1 MQDDAPLMLLDVTP
15 FNLGVRT
22 AGGYTQ
28 FIIPRNSTV
37 PTEATHVFTTVTD
50 NQSSVRI
57 QVVQGNSKI
66 AEENQLLGEF
76 ALSDIPAANA
86 GVPQIEVTFSIDAN
100 GILEV
105 SARDLMSQKEQS
117 IVVQASSYLSKEELL
132 ELKEASSSGEIKD
145 RQASS

>member
-1 MQDDAPLMLLDVTP
+1 M
-15 FNLGVRT
+15 
-22 AGGYTQ
+22 
-28 FIIPRNSTV
+28 
-37 PTEATHVFTTVTD
+37 
-50 NQSSVRI
+50 
-57 QVVQGNSKI
+57 
-66 AEENQLLGEF
+66 GEF